1 MLSIPPSVRI
11 YLATEPADMRKSF
24 DGLSAL
30 VEGVIQASPYGGHLF
45 VFRNRRG
52 DRMKILMWDRS
63 GFWIFYKRLEK
74 GSFRFPPATEASVEV
89 EAADL
94 MLLLEGIELAGAR
107 RRPRWTPPS
116 ERESEI
122 SSLSGS

>member
-11 YLATEPADMRKSF
+11 FLAVEPADMRKSF

-30 VEGVIQASPYGGHLF
+30 VEGVIQASPYCGHLF

-74 GSFRFPPATEASVEV
+74 GSFRFPSGPEASVEV

-94 MLLLEGIELAGAR
+94 MLLLEGIELAGVR
-107 RRPRWTPPS
+107 RRPRWTPPAGHGP
-116 ERESEI
+116 EI
-122 SSLSGS
+122 RSPRGV